1 MNCQEITTRFII
13 AWSINKL
20 VAIVNMTE
28 DDRRQVMR
36 IIMDEQEQYHWSN
49 PIRDLIVY
57 GVSNRMTRFELWE
70 VESPLDETTI
80 REEFDT
86 FADTI
91 KSRIR
96 QHGTL
101 LYAS

>member
-1 MNCQEITTRFII
+1 MNCQEIGTRYII
-13 AWSINKL
+13 AWSTNKL

-36 IIMDEQEQYHWSN
+36 IIMDDPEQHHWSN

-57 GVSNRMTRFELWE
+57 GVSNRMAGFELWE
-70 VESPLDETTI
+70 VESPLDEATI
-80 REEFDT
+80 RLEFVT
-86 FADTI
+86 SADPI
-91 KSRIR
+91 KSEIR

-101 LYAS
+101 LYSS